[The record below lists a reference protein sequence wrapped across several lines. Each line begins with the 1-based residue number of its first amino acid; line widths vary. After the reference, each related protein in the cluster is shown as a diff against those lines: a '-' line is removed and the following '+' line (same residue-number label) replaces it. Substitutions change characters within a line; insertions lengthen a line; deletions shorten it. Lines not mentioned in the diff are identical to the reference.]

1 MGYRFIV
8 GAGGTGKTTEAIG
21 FLLDSLK
28 NNPQRTHILMVP
40 EQATLQ
46 AQRDLVDAVPGGSVM
61 DIDVQSF
68 ERLGFRVFSE
78 LGVDTKQVLEDT
90 GKNLILR
97 KIAGEHKDELLV
109 LSPHVSNMGYID
121 EIKSLITEMQQYR
134 VSPEALLDFCG
145 KTELS
150 ALLRGK
156 VSDMAKLY
164 SEFCHY
170 ISGDYNTKEMLSD
183 LLAETIIDS
192 QNLSGAVIVF
202 DGFTG
207 FTPTQEV
214 IVEKL
219 LSMGCELVFTVNLP
233 GEFFNNI
240 SYPNPED
247 LYRMSKLYILSVRKL
262 GETAGA
268 KEETALVLKE
278 KYRSLDSKN
287 VRVLRLESPTEELS
301 FVAST
306 IRELA
311 RKGVHYREI
320 GIVTGDVESYAPYIE
335 DIFSKYQ
342 IPVFYDGTDN
352 IRNHPLSV
360 YLQNITDIIKYNAK
374 GNNIISLIKSPYFD
388 VDFMEGCLFENY
400 ILATGIRGFASYGK
414 DFEYRPIGTSED
426 ELLIVNKIRE
436 KIYGVLSPVFD
447 ALSGEEERPAIEY
460 NAVIKNILM
469 GIRQDDPAEGEDSGE
484 PAGIADNKDDEGDA
498 LEDLPVEPRESG
510 IPEEEEVLQIINE
523 HLLKIENL
531 LGTVAMSFSDY
542 CDMLMF
548 GLSSYKLK
556 RLPVS
561 TDCVVFGDTIR
572 TRLSCCH
579 SLFIMGAIEGALPQA
594 QGGGGLFNSRDR
606 EIIERNGISLAPG
619 EEIRRFDGNFYLR
632 MCIEKPR
639 VNLFVT
645 YPGVDLSGE
654 DKTPSYVVDNIKA
667 MFLVESEEGRAS
679 YNTYETAKEEFLRL
693 LSEYRKYGE
702 TDSAKELSG
711 LYKYIGEKEP
721 TFLDVLIKESLKE
734 DSAVSIPVLQKLF
747 ETENTLSVSRLE
759 QYASC
764 TYAYYLNYIL
774 ALQERKVHGMNALD
788 RGNIYHESLYNY
800 SMLLKEKGLSFFE
813 KGDSLLS
820 ESRKDLAKEAV
831 DLAYGKITG
840 RGVYDSAYD
849 LFVKDRIKSTL
860 FRTAWA
866 LGEQLKK
873 GSFSPEYFE
882 TELLEISKKEDL
894 KLSVNGRDFE
904 LRGKIDRIDLCKDGD
919 ALYVKVI
926 DYKSSDTDIS
936 FEKLHAGLQLQL
948 LFYLN
953 AETKSLMRDNPKKA
967 VYPAAVFYYHIDDPM
982 VEYKKEGFPDMEEA
996 REMIIKELMPQG
1008 LVLEDDR
1015 LYGLLDGEIA
1025 DSKETGTKYSS
1036 NVVKININKGGALAK
1051 TSKTISFED
1060 MSALLDFTE
1069 NKTRELAE
1077 GIGSG
1082 EYHKNPYRSDNKS
1095 ACDYC
1100 GFHSICN
1107 FTPGKDTYRDI
1118 KKIKNIEEFKDLNGN

>member
-21 FLLDSLK
+21 FLLDSLSK
-28 NNPQRTHILMVP
+28 HREKTHILMVP

-46 AQRDLVDAVPGGSVM
+46 AQRDLVDAIPGGSVM

-97 KIAGEHKDELLV
+97 KIAGELKEELLV

-134 VSPEALLDFCG
+134 VSPEALLDFSK

-183 LLAETIIDS
+183 LLAETISDS
-192 QNLSGAVIVF
+192 KNLFGAVIVF

-207 FTPTQEV
+207 FTPIQEV

-219 LSMGCELVFTVNLP
+219 LAMGCELVFTVNLP
-233 GEFFNNI
+233 GEYFENI

-247 LYRMSKLYILSVRKL
+247 LYRMSKLYILSTRKL
-262 GETAGA
+262 GEAAGA
-268 KEETALVLKE
+268 KEDEAIVLK
-278 KYRSLDSKN
+278 KRYRDLKN
-287 VRVLRLESPTEELS
+287 TNVKILRLESPTEELS

-311 RKGVHYREI
+311 REGVHYREI
-320 GIVTGDVESYAPYIE
+320 GIVTGEVESYAPYIE

-352 IRNHPLSV
+352 IRNHPLTV
-360 YLQNITDIIKYNAK
+360 YLQNIIDIIKYNAK

-388 VDFMEGCLFENY
+388 ADFMEGCLFENY
-400 ILATGIRGFASYGK
+400 ILATGIRGFAAYGK
-414 DFEYRPIGTSED
+414 DFEYRPLGTSED
-426 ELLIVNKIRE
+426 ELVTVNKIRE
-436 KIYGVLSPVFD
+436 KIHKILSPLFET
-447 ALSGEEERPAIEY
+447 LSGEEERPASDY
-460 NAVIKNILM
+460 NEVIKSILVGM
-469 GIRQDDPAEGEDSGE
+469 EGEPVNSEDNNENEGE
-484 PAGIADNKDDEGDA
+484 A
-498 LEDLPVEPRESG
+498 LAKGLSQESN
-510 IPEEEEVLQIINE
+510 IPEEEEVLVIIRE
-523 HLLKIENL
+523 HLEKVENL
-531 LGTVAMSFSDY
+531 LSSVTMSFSDY

-556 RLPVS
+556 RLPAS

-579 SLFIMGAIEGALPQA
+579 TLFIIGAIEGALPQA

-606 EIIERNGISLAPG
+606 EIIEGNGISLAPG
-619 EEIRRFDGNFYLR
+619 EDIRRFDGNFYLR

-667 MFLVESEEGRAS
+667 MFLVESQEKRAS

-693 LSEYRKYGE
+693 LSEYKKYGE

-711 LYKYIGEKEP
+711 LYRYIGEKEP
-721 TFLDVLIKESLKE
+721 KFLDFLIKDSLKE
-734 DSAVSIPVLQKLF
+734 DSPVSIPVLQKLF

-759 QYASC
+759 QYATC

-774 ALQERKVHGMNALD
+774 ALQEKRVHGMNALD

-800 SMLLKEKGLSFFE
+800 SMLLKENKVSFFDSSVSELDE
-813 KGDSLLS
+813 K
-820 ESRKDLAKEAV
+820 RKNLAAEAV

-873 GSFSPEYFE
+873 GSFAPEYFE

-953 AETKSLMRDNPKKA
+953 AETKSLMRENPGKA

-1015 LYGLLDGEIA
+1015 LYSLLDSEIGE
-1025 DSKETGTKYSS
+1025 SQETGTKYSS

-1051 TSKTISFED
+1051 TSKTISQED
-1060 MSALLDFTE
+1060 MSTLLDFTE

-1082 EYHKNPYRSDNKS
+1082 EYHKNPYRSDKGC

-1107 FTPGKDTYRDI
+1107 FTPGKDAYRDI

>member
-21 FLLDSLK
+21 FLLDSLSK
-28 NNPQRTHILMVP
+28 HREKTHILMVP

-46 AQRDLVDAVPGGSVM
+46 AQRDLVDAIPGGSVM

-97 KIAGEHKDELLV
+97 KIAGGLKDELLV

-134 VSPEALLDFCG
+134 VSPEALLDFSE

-183 LLAETIIDS
+183 LLAEHIS
-192 QNLSGAVIVF
+192 ESKKLFGAVIVF

-233 GEFFNNI
+233 GESFKNI
-240 SYPNPED
+240 FYPNPED
-247 LYRMSKLYILSVRKL
+247 LYRMSKLYILSVKKL
-262 GETAGA
+262 GESVGA
-268 KEETALVLKE
+268 KEEESIVLK
-278 KYRSLDSKN
+278 KSFRDPQNTN
-287 VRVLRLESPTEELS
+287 VKILRLESPTEELS

-311 RKGVHYREI
+311 REGVHYREI
-320 GIVTGDVESYAPYIE
+320 GIVTGDVETYAPYIE

-374 GNNIISLIKSPYFD
+374 GNNIISLIKNPYFK

-400 ILATGIRGFASYGK
+400 ILATGIRGFETYRN
-414 DFEYRPIGTSED
+414 DFKYRPIGTSEE
-426 ELLIVNKIRE
+426 ELLTVNKIRE
-436 KIYGVLSPVFD
+436 KIHEDLSPFFETL
-447 ALSGEEERPAIEY
+447 AGEEERPASDY
-460 NAVIKNILM
+460 NEAVKNILM
-469 GIRQDDPAEGEDSGE
+469 GIPE
-484 PAGIADNKDDEGDA
+484 
-498 LEDLPVEPRESG
+498 ESN
-510 IPEEEEVLQIINE
+510 IPEEEEVLVIIRE
-523 HLLKIENL
+523 HLEKIEDL
-531 LGTVAMSFSDY
+531 LCSMAMTFSDY

-572 TRLSCCH
+572 TRLPNCH
-579 SLFIMGAIEGALPQA
+579 SLFIIGANEGTLPQA

-606 EIIERNGISLAPG
+606 EIIEKNGICLAPG
-619 EEIRRFDGNFYLR
+619 EDIRRFDGNFYLR

-667 MFLVESEEGRAS
+667 MFLVEPQDGRAS

-693 LSEYRKYGE
+693 LSEYKKYGE
-702 TDSAKELSG
+702 TDSANELSG
-711 LYKYIGEKEP
+711 LYRYIGEKEP
-721 TFLDVLIKESLKE
+721 EFLNLLIKESLKE
-734 DSAVSIPVLQKLF
+734 DSPVSIPVLQKLF

-759 QYASC
+759 QYARC

-774 ALQERKVHGMNALD
+774 ALQEKRVHGMNALD

-800 SMLLKEKGLSFFE
+800 SMLLKEKGLTFFD
-813 KGDSLLS
+813 KKDSLLS
-820 ESRKDLAKEAV
+820 ETRKELAKEAV

-873 GSFSPEYFE
+873 GSFEPEYFE

-904 LRGKIDRIDLCKDGD
+904 IRGKIDRIDLCKDGD
-919 ALYVKVI
+919 AIYVKVI

-936 FEKLHAGLQLQL
+936 LEKLHAGLQLQL

-953 AETKSLMRDNPKKA
+953 AETKSLMRENPGKA

-982 VEYKKEGFPDMEEA
+982 VEYKKEGFPDMDEA

-1015 LYGLLDGEIA
+1015 LYGLLDSEIGE
-1025 DSKETGTKYSS
+1025 SQETGTKYSS

-1051 TSKTISFED
+1051 TSKTISSND
-1060 MSALLDFTE
+1060 MSTLLDFTE

-1082 EYHKNPYRSDNKS
+1082 EYHKNPYRSDKGT

-1107 FTPGKDTYRDI
+1107 FTPGKDSYRDI

>member
-21 FLLDSLK
+21 FLLDSLSK
-28 NNPQRTHILMVP
+28 HREKTHILMVP

-46 AQRDLVDAVPGGSVM
+46 AQRDLVDAIPGGSVM

-97 KIAGEHKDELLV
+97 KIAGGLREELLV

-134 VSPEALLDFCG
+134 VSYEALLGFSK

-170 ISGDYNTKEMLSD
+170 ISKDFNTKEMLSD
-183 LLAETIIDS
+183 LLAETILDS
-192 QNLSGAVIVF
+192 KKLAGAVIVF

-262 GETAGA
+262 GEITGI
-268 KEETALVLKE
+268 KEDEPLVLKE
-278 KYRSLDSKN
+278 KYRILDKKN
-287 VRVLRLESPTEELS
+287 VRILKMESPTEELS

-311 RKGVHYREI
+311 REGIHYREI
-320 GIVTGDVESYAPYIE
+320 GIVTGDVESYAPFIE

-360 YLQNITDIIKYNAK
+360 YLQNIIDIIKYNAK
-374 GNNIISLIKSPYFD
+374 GNNIISLIKSPYFK

-400 ILATGIRGFASYGK
+400 ILATGIRGFAAYGK
-414 DFEYRPIGTSED
+414 DFEYRPLGTSEE
-426 ELLIVNKIRE
+426 ELTTVNKIRE
-436 KIYGVLSPVFD
+436 KIHGILSPIFSS
-447 ALSGEEERPAIEY
+447 LSGEEEKSAEAY
-460 NAVIKNILM
+460 NEIVKSIIMA
-469 GIRQDDPAEGEDSGE
+469 AEGEPDNAEGEGNASEELPGE
-484 PAGIADNKDDEGDA
+484 P
-498 LEDLPVEPRESG
+498 VESG
-510 IPEEEEVLQIINE
+510 IPEEEEVLVIMKE
-523 HLLKIENL
+523 HLDKIDNL
-531 LGTVAMSFSDY
+531 LSGARMTFSDY

-556 RLPVS
+556 RLPAS

-579 SLFIMGAIEGALPQA
+579 TLFIIGANEGTLPQA

-606 EIIERNGISLAPG
+606 EIIEKNGIRLAPG
-619 EEIRRFDGNFYLR
+619 EDIRRFDGNFYLR

-639 VNLFVT
+639 ENLFVT
-645 YPGVDLSGE
+645 YPMMDLSGE
-654 DKTPSYVVDNIKA
+654 DKTPSYVVDNISA
-667 MFLVESEEGRAS
+667 MFEAEPQEGRAS

-693 LSEYRKYGE
+693 LAEYKKYGE
-702 TDSAKELSG
+702 TDSARELSG
-711 LYKYIGEKEP
+711 LYRYIGEKEP
-721 TFLDVLIKESLKE
+721 EFLEVLINESLKE
-734 DSAVSIPVLQKLF
+734 DSPVSLPVLQKLF

-774 ALQERKVHGMNALD
+774 ALQEKRIHGMSSMD

-800 SMLLKEKGLSFFE
+800 SMLLKEKGLSFFD
-813 KGDSLLS
+813 KDDSSLS
-820 ESRKDLAKEAV
+820 ENRKNLAKEAV

-873 GSFSPEYFE
+873 GSFEPEYFE

-894 KLSVNGRDFE
+894 KLSVNGKDFE
-904 LRGKIDRIDLCKDGD
+904 IRGKIDRIDLCKDGD
-919 ALYVKVI
+919 AIYVKVI

-936 FEKLHAGLQLQL
+936 LDKLHAGLQLQL

-953 AETKSLMRDNPKKA
+953 AETKSLMKENPKKA
-967 VYPAAVFYYHIDDPM
+967 VYPAAVFYYHIDDPV
-982 VEYKKEGFPDMEEA
+982 VEYKKEGFPDMDEA
-996 REMIIKELMPQG
+996 RDMIIKELMPQG
-1008 LVLEDDR
+1008 LVLEDER
-1015 LYGLLDGEIA
+1015 LFGLLDGEIA
-1025 DSKETGTKYSS
+1025 DSQETGTKYSS

-1051 TSKTISFED
+1051 TSKTISSDD

-1069 NKTRELAE
+1069 NKTKELAE

-1082 EYHKNPYRSDNKS
+1082 EYHKNPYRNDNHT
-1095 ACDYC
+1095 ACERC

-1107 FTPGKDTYRDI
+1107 FTPGEDFYRDI